1 MKKIITIG
9 EALIDFIPN
18 KKGSSLKEVVG
29 FERVS
34 GEGPANVPAS
44 KF

>member
-18 KKGSSLKEVVG
+18 KKGCSLKEV
-29 FERVS
+29 S
-34 GEGPANVPAS
+34 WI
-44 KF
+44 